1 MTRFGGCVGRRADP
15 FNRADWGRPA
25 QVARI
30 AFHIE
35 DGQTMRMDQNPF
47 FRKIIVPWYDSD
59 TACYIVIV
67 CMAVIIFFGFTG
79 VFAARETYDT
89 PSRIWIPVLLIVLGA
104 GVILSTLIRL
114 LKRYLHRYGK

>member
-1 MTRFGGCVGRRADP
+1 
-15 FNRADWGRPA
+15 
-25 QVARI
+25 
-30 AFHIE
+30 
-35 DGQTMRMDQNPF
+35 MDQNPF

-67 CMAVIIFFGFTG
+67 CMAIIIFFGFTG
-79 VFAARETYDT
+79 IFAAREASAA
-89 PSRIWIPVLLIVLGA
+89 PSRIWVPVLLIVLGA